1 MYLKQLGIKPIYQE
15 ELIMA
20 QAEKSNKNMNLA
32 RVIVEHKHAFKIM
45 TDTEELSAIVSGA
58 LSHQT
63 TERSDY
69 PAVGDWVIVEK
80 LNGETKAVIHKLIA
94 RQSKFSRKIAGQT
107 TEEQVVAANID
118 VVFIVMSMND
128 DFNLRRLERY
138 LLAGWD
144 SGATPVIVLTKADLV
159 DDVSSYV
166 EVTESIAFG
175 VEIFVVSALTGTGM
189 DKLIDYLGEG
199 KTGALLGSS
208 GVGKSSLINAL
219 LDEDQMRVQTIRED
233 DAKGRHTT
241 THRELIML
249 PSGGCLIDTPGM
261 RELQLWDQSNRLD
274 ASFKDVESFASQCK
288 FRDCTH
294 TSEPGCQVKQAV
306 EEGQLEHARLLSYF
320 KLQKELAYLER
331 KTNIRA
337 QQAETKKWKQI
348 SKHVKHRK

>member
-1 MYLKQLGIKPIYQE
+1 MYLKQLGIKPNYQE
-15 ELIMA
+15 ELTIA
-20 QAEKSNKNMNLA
+20 QAEKPNKNIQIA
-32 RVIVEHKHAFKIM
+32 RVIIEHKQGFKIM
-45 TDTEELSAIVSGA
+45 TDTEELSAVVSGA
-58 LSHQT
+58 YSHQIM
-63 TERSDY
+63 ERGNY
-69 PAVGDWVIVEK
+69 PAVGDWIIVEK
-80 LNGETKAVIHKLIA
+80 LNGEMKAVIHKLIA

-118 VVFIVMSMND
+118 IVFIVMSMND
-128 DFNLRRLERY
+128 DFNIRRLERY
-138 LLAGWD
+138 LIAGWD

-159 DDVSSYV
+159 DDVSPYI
-166 EVTESIAFG
+166 EATESIALG
-175 VEIFVVSALTGTGM
+175 VEILAVSAFTGTGI
-189 DKLIDYLGEG
+189 DKLINFLGEG

-261 RELQLWDQSNRLD
+261 RELQLWDYSNQLD
-274 ASFKDVESFASQCK
+274 ASFKDVEAFASHCK

-294 TSEPGCQVKQAV
+294 TNEPGCQVKKAI
-306 EEGQLEHARLLSYF
+306 EDGQLERDRILSYF

-337 QQAETKKWKQI
+337 QQAETKMWKRI